1 MFRIYQR
8 LRWIYLSVFG
18 AQVIPMSAIII
29 WREGET
35 GGHTNFF
42 DLLIASLLKIDDMC
56 YLALATSVI
65 TVDIGRYLVGILIQA
80 PQDRAYEEGFA
91 RGETQ
96 GEARGLARGETRG
109 KAQGKAEERN
119 RWLNYDRRMQDWHRR
134 FLEHHERG
142 ETFDEPMPKP
152 PSQDDA

>member
-1 MFRIYQR
+1 
-8 LRWIYLSVFG
+8 
-18 AQVIPMSAIII
+18 MSAIII

-109 KAQGKAEERN
+109 KAQGKAEER
-119 RWLNYDRRMQDWHRR
+119 
-134 FLEHHERG
+134 
-142 ETFDEPMPKP
+142 KP
-152 PSQDDA
+152 LVKLRPPHAGLASALLGAS